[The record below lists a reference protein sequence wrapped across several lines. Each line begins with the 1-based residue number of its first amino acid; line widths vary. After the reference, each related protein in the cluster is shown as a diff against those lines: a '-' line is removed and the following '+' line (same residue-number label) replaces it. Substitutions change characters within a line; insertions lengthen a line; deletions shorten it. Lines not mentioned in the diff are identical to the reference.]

1 MKYEKYFF
9 LKKVNQEILNK
20 KINHLFDI
28 KTIFFKKLSR
38 IQIINF
44 AKQIKKNEK
53 FLNYKK
59 SHSVKRIVSS
69 KKIKISKI
77 KNYRVKKIVILAK
90 KLNLDFYF
98 KHLMFQGSVA
108 SSDFIKNWSDVD
120 IFGVI
125 KRK

>member
-44 AKQIKKNEK
+44 AKQIKK
-53 FLNYKK
+53 
-59 SHSVKRIVSS
+59 
-69 KKIKISKI
+69 
-77 KNYRVKKIVILAK
+77 
-90 KLNLDFYF
+90 
-98 KHLMFQGSVA
+98 
-108 SSDFIKNWSDVD
+108 
-120 IFGVI
+120 
-125 KRK
+125 